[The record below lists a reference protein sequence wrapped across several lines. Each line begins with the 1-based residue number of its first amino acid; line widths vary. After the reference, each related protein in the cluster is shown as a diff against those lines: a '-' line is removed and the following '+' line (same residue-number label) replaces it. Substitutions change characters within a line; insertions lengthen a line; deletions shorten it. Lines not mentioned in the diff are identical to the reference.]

1 MRDMYSRAEERWR
14 SIIRMRGG
22 DIEPH
27 PGPEQRRQRRGHP
40 QAETQ
45 REAGTMD
52 RGRICTERWRKII
65 RMRGGDIK
73 PHSGPLL
80 SKLGGDEVRKRPVR
94 KDERKIAWRDEKQ
107 VKAWLQSKS
116 LRIASQLCNREKPQ
130 SRDSHAAEQGL
141 GRRSQARQYRK

>member
-1 MRDMYSRAEERWR
+1 M
-14 SIIRMRGG
+14 
-22 DIEPH
+22 EPH
-27 PGPEQRRQRRGHP
+27 PGPV
-40 QAETQ
+40 
-45 REAGTMD
+45 
-52 RGRICTERWRKII
+52 
-65 RMRGGDIK
+65 
-73 PHSGPLL
+73 L